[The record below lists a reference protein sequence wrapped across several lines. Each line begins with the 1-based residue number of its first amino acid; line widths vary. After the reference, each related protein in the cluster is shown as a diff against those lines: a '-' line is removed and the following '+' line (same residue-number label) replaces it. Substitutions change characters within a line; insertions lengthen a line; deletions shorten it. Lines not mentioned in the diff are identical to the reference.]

1 MAVTASAA
9 FTHQI
14 DALQGKGRRGAGR
27 ANAVNIFGI
36 RLAHAP
42 SNFHSRRRRKARR
55 PSEAKHDVRPVTQGR
70 SGMSGAGLAA
80 VGIHGASG

>member
-14 DALQGKGRRGAGR
+14 DALQGKGRREAGR

-36 RLAHAP
+36 RPAHTP
-42 SNFHSRRRRKARR
+42 GNFHSKSPGSRSLRDR
-55 PSEAKHDVRPVTQGR
+55 SELVHG
-70 SGMSGAGLAA
+70 GGAG
-80 VGIHGASG
+80 VY

>member
-14 DALQGKGRRGAGR
+14 DALQGKGRREAGR

-36 RLAHAP
+36 RPADTQ
-42 SNFHSRRRRKARR
+42 RARR
-55 PSEAKHDVRPVTQGR
+55 HYT
-70 SGMSGAGLAA
+70 
-80 VGIHGASG
+80 